1 MDKEESETY
10 LTSLLNKTLRVT
22 TTDTRMFLGHF
33 KCTDSVS
40 PPPSPH
46 NPSPKPP
53 ETPPTL
59 KKKANP
65 PPQSQDR
72 NIILSQAYEYRLP
85 PPPKPSPSPASSS
98 STSPVVLDMTSRF
111 LGLVVVPGEYITHI
125 EVEEFESQIK
135 GKGMVGKMVGEG
147 LKKEREKEKEK
158 EAFCAGGVCGED
170 S

>member
-33 KCTDSVS
+33 KCTDS
-40 PPPSPH
+40 
-46 NPSPKPP
+46 
-53 ETPPTL
+53 
-59 KKKANP
+59 
-65 PPQSQDR
+65 DR

-85 PPPKPSPSPASSS
+85 PPPKPSPSPSPSSS
-98 STSPVVLDMTSRF
+98 AYSTNTTGPVVLDMTSRF
-111 LGLVVVPGEYITHI
+111 LGLVVVPGEYITRI

-147 LKKEREKEKEK
+147 LKKEKEKEKEK